1 MKNTIIT
8 GLTVVIALT
17 AAVLG
22 LVLGGINLSENQLET
37 MMILGIIAGA
47 SALYC
52 FVVGELAHNNSQMD
66 KLWSIL
72 PIAYVW
78 IVAARGGMQIRSI
91 IYAVI
96 VTLWGIRLTMNFARK
111 GAYRLKFWEGEEDYR
126 WAILRKNK
134 LFSKKVAW
142 ILFNLL
148 FISIYQNALVL
159 AMTFPSVAIM
169 ESTAPFG
176 VMDFVATSLAFGAL
190 VIETIADEQ
199 QWKFY
204 QNKKA
209 LLKEGKSLEEMPEPY
224 KYGFNT
230 TGLWKVMRHPNYLGE
245 QTIWLFLYLFV
256 IGAGVASYGIFNWS
270 LVGPAFIVLLFS
282 GSSTLGESI
291 SSGKYPYY
299 QLYQKQVFKYLP
311 LKRFN
316 PEKN

>member
-1 MKNTIIT
+1 MKKLIAVIFI
-8 GLTVVIALT
+8 GVVLHALM
-17 AAVLG
+17 ALG
-22 LVLGGINLSENQLET
+22 FVAGFNFTQHQLDTFFILLMIFGGSV
-37 MMILGIIAGA
+37 
-47 SALYC
+47 LYC
-52 FVVGELAHNNSQMD
+52 FIVGEITNNYSQMD

-176 VMDFVATSLAFGAL
+176 VMDFVATFLAFGAL

-199 QWKFY
+199 QWKFH
-204 QNKKA
+204 QDKKT
-209 LLKEGKSLEEMPEPY
+209 LINEGKSLEEMPEPY